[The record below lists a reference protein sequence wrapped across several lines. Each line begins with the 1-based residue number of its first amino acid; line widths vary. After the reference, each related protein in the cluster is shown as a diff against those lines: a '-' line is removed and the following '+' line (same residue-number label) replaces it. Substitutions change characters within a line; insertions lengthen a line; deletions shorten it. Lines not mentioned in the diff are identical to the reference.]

1 MQPTHVAPYLYLETL
16 IPAASAVAGLS
27 PTALRFS
34 PGLVLFRKY
43 ELHSASTTAIY
54 ANMP

>member
-1 MQPTHVAPYLYLETL
+1 MQPTHVAPYLYLVTL